1 MLTSLSGLNDVCS
14 FLFQPEPFF
23 ISLCLYDARA
33 KEKISEDFHYDP
45 NSDVIRSMIPK
56 DILYA
61 LDMLNDNT
69 NTIGNKT
76 LEPELNGIDPK
87 WIAYP
92 NTVSI
97 KWTLS
102 KSRFIQSLYHYTH
115 IFLFITYFPI
125 SI

>member
-1 MLTSLSGLNDVCS
+1 MIQAVPSNGTSVLDV
-14 FLFQPEPFF
+14 LLYFQPEPFF

-45 NSDVIRSMIPK
+45 NSEVIRSMIPK

-69 NTIGNKT
+69 NTIGNKS
-76 LEPELNGIDPK
+76 LEPDLNGIDPK

-92 NTVSI
+92 NIVSI
-97 KWTLS
+97 EQL
-102 KSRFIQSLYHYTH
+102 R
-115 IFLFITYFPI
+115 LFAVF
-125 SI
+125 